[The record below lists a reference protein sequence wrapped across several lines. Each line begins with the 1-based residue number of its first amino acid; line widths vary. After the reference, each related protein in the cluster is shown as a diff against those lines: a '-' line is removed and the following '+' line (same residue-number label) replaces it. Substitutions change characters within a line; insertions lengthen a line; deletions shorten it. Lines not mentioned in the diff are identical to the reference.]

1 MNFLFLIAIST
12 RDVLGLELK
21 NSSLLS
27 NINQAEK
34 QVVNLTVGRTD
45 AVRVHIYIFRN
56 ALEP

>member
-21 NSSLLS
+21 NSWLLS

-34 QVVNLTVGRTD
+34 QVVNLTVERTD